1 MMEYLADTQVE
12 DFLRTGTR
20 EAELR
25 QLFGDLLY
33 EDLRQTARTMS
44 KSPMLRETTAQT
56 VFILPGIV
64 GSKLSLQRF
73 PFNDLIWVDPDDLIL
88 GGVSKLKW
96 SENDDRVVA
105 TGVLLTAYLRMKLR
119 LIGAGFLVE
128 FLPYDWRRTPM
139 DCAHRLMER
148 FKAGEV
154 VGATLVGHSMGGLVA
169 RGMASLDPERRT
181 IARVITIG
189 TPNHG
194 SYSPVQVFR
203 LEHSLVHF
211 LARLD
216 QTRTAEEITSD
227 FLRDFPGLLQMLPSP
242 ELRPDEDFFDHKFWP
257 STGIRPIK
265 EALERARKARASL
278 PAPDGR
284 FFQIIGTGQETI
296 QHASV
301 KDGVIVYDRSRDGDG
316 TVPRELAEFANVP
329 RFYFEGAHGWLCNQL
344 PVIGAVADLIKH
356 GATDRLPTRTT
367 ESIMPQQTVDEAMVR
382 REAEAH
388 AQELLGRPTEMAV
401 LDSFGAGMFD
411 PDPSPVSR
419 RLVPPPLV
427 ASEAVR
433 PRSKGIGV
441 PEVFPAFDRDRAMAA
456 AKHWRDAAAKRK
468 RAATRAAGNMY
479 APAEEEGRI
488 SDYVRRVRQGLEA
501 LPTFAQR
508 ELPPLVRDMLHGT
521 EGPEGGSVRQVL
533 NERII
538 GAAKEF
544 LSVLFLKRADRV
556 ARSVGRIVTWP
567 QAAGFGS
574 GFLVAPGVL
583 ITNEHVL
590 GNPRDAEMSAVQ
602 FDYELDMGF
611 REQRGEVFRLEP
623 ERLFITSKQLD
634 YALVAVA
641 PRGEDGG
648 AIESHGWLPL
658 VGQVGKIMAGQPV
671 NIIQHPQGRRKEVV
685 FRESTLLPLPDDPDH
700 ILHYTG
706 DTEPGSS
713 GSPVFNDFWEV
724 IALHHS
730 AVPELDKDGLWV
742 HQSGPARSA
751 AEADLEDVRWLANEG
766 IRVSRLVRDL
776 QRVATE
782 ADPGSSWARL
792 IESVLEEG
800 RKAAERPFS
809 GGTVAAHGSVEIEA
823 GAAVAPR
830 SSAQPKPVRSSFPS
844 TTGFPDRSGSKTGS
858 MAAAMPGE
866 GRWITGE
873 VAGQGRL
880 SMVESIAG
888 GTDEREE
895 LREQDPR
902 HGAVFALTTASGIP
916 GTAFV
921 VGPNLLLSVA
931 HNLDGTAIRLMRHF
945 RGKPSEDVL
954 EALNADRYTVLR
966 TAIDDGGA
974 ELIGLR
980 LEAARRFR
988 LMLRP
993 LALGA
998 ADLLQR
1004 EIEVIGYS
1012 EHFGTAARHTAILRH
1027 RGTVTDIHDGRIF
1040 YRGIDTD
1047 DGQSGGPIVLAGTQ
1061 EMVGI
1066 HAFGFTGAEHPALR
1080 SVNAGIHL
1088 TPRRL
1093 QEINS
1098 W

>member
-1 MMEYLADTQVE
+1 MMEYLTDTQVE
-12 DFLRTGTR
+12 DFLRTGSR

-25 QLFGDLLY
+25 KLFGDLLY
-33 EDLRQTARTMS
+33 EDLTQTARTMNQ
-44 KSPMLRETTAQT
+44 SPMLRETAART

-64 GSKLSLQRF
+64 GSKLSLPRF
-73 PFNDLIWVDPDDLIL
+73 PFNDLVWVDPDDLIL

-96 SENDDRVVA
+96 SGNDDRVIA

-119 LIGAGFLVE
+119 LTVAGFRVE
-128 FLPYDWRRTPM
+128 FLPYDWRRAPM
-139 DCAHRLMER
+139 DCARRLMQR

-154 VGATLVGHSMGGLVA
+154 VGATLIGHSMGGLVA
-169 RGMASLDPERRT
+169 RGMASLDPDRSA

-194 SYSPVQVFR
+194 SYSPVQVLR

-242 ELRPDEDFFDHKFWP
+242 ELRPGEDFFDPKFWP
-257 STGIRPIK
+257 STGIRPLK
-265 EALERARKARASL
+265 EVLERARKARASL
-278 PAPDGR
+278 PPPDGR
-284 FFQIIGTGQETI
+284 FFQIVGTGQETI
-296 QHASV
+296 QRASV

-316 TVPRELAEFANVP
+316 TVPRDLAEFANVP
-329 RFYFEGAHGWLCNQL
+329 RFYFEGVHGWLCNQL
-344 PVIGAVADLIKH
+344 PVIDAVADLIKH
-356 GATDRLPTRTT
+356 GATDRLPTGIT
-367 ESIMPQQTVDEAMVR
+367 ESIMPEQTVDEAMVR

-388 AQELLGRPTEMAV
+388 AQALLGRPPEVAV
-401 LDSFGAGMFD
+401 LDSFGTGMFD
-411 PDPSPVSR
+411 RDPSLVSR
-419 RLVPPPLV
+419 RPVPPPLA

-433 PRSKGIGV
+433 PRSKNIGV
-441 PEVFPAFDRDRAMAA
+441 PEVSPAFDRERAVAA
-456 AKHWRDAAAKRK
+456 AQHWRDAKDKRE
-468 RAATRAAGNMY
+468 RAATRAADNMF

-488 SDYVRRVRQGLEA
+488 SAYVRRVRQGLEA

-508 ELPPLVRDMLHGT
+508 ELPPLVRDMLHGA
-521 EGPEGGSVRQVL
+521 EGPEGGSARQML

-538 GAAKEF
+538 GAANEF

-567 QAAGFGS
+567 QAAGFGT

-583 ITNEHVL
+583 ITNKHVL
-590 GNPRDAEMSAVQ
+590 GSPRDAEMSAVQ

-623 ERLFITSKQLD
+623 ERLFITSEQLD

-751 AEADLEDVRWLANEG
+751 AEADLKDVRWLANEG

-776 QRVATE
+776 QRVAGETE
-782 ADPGSSWARL
+782 PGTSSARL

-800 RKAAERPFS
+800 RKAAERPFG
-809 GGTVAAHGSVEIEA
+809 GGTVAAQGSTEPEM
-823 GAAVAPR
+823 GATAAAR
-830 SSAQPKPVRSSFPS
+830 LSAQPPPALPPCPAAAGLAGRGGSR
-844 TTGFPDRSGSKTGS
+844 TGAT
-858 MAAAMPGE
+858 AAMPGE

-873 VAGQGRL
+873 APGRGRL
-880 SMVESIAG
+880 STVESITG
-888 GTDEREE
+888 ETDDREE
-895 LREQDPR
+895 LPEQDPR

-916 GTAFV
+916 GTAFA
-921 VGPNLLLSVA
+921 VGPSLLLSVA

-945 RGKPSEDVL
+945 RGKPPEDVL
-954 EALNADRYTVLR
+954 ETLKADYYTVLR
-966 TAIDDGGA
+966 TAIEDGGA

-993 LALGA
+993 SALGA

-1012 EHFGTAARHTAILRH
+1012 EHFQNAPRHTAILRH

-1040 YRGIDTD
+1040 YSGIDTD
-1047 DGQSGGPIVLAGTQ
+1047 SGQSGGPIVLAGTQ
-1061 EMVGI
+1061 EVVGI
-1066 HAFGFTGAEHPALR
+1066 HAFSFTGAEHPTLR
-1080 SVNAGIHL
+1080 NVNAGIHL

-1093 QEINS
+1093 QEISS